1 MVINDL
7 QPSLLACSRRIA
19 PSKLKRRG
27 SISSQSFSILAS
39 LTGKQT
45 SRPSTCHTT
54 TIAASTASSLAMVV
68 VETTVANTSRADMA
82 VAVTAVKNTADPRKV
97 ALVGLL

>member
-1 MVINDL
+1 
-7 QPSLLACSRRIA
+7 
-19 PSKLKRRG
+19 
-27 SISSQSFSILAS
+27 
-39 LTGKQT
+39 
-45 SRPSTCHTT
+45 
-54 TIAASTASSLAMVV
+54 MVV